1 MVNMIKCVIFDLG
14 DTLIGISKGIEKIYK
29 LNLQLNDFNKAGFNV
44 SEKDYFLALGK
55 TNEDF
60 AKLKTQE
67 GYEDGFFVSSIL
79 KHLNRKHSKKLAISL
94 SKKFFSY
101 QKKYTKLEPF
111 ARQTL
116 RFLTRRGL
124 KIGLISNGNT
134 KKARQWLR
142 FFEIQSFFDVILTSH
157 ETGFN
162 KSDLKPF
169 KIFLQKINAESKI
182 KILPEN
188 CLMVGDNAFEDISAK
203 KLGIK
208 VAVYLPNLS
217 QKEKQQIKPD
227 FQINSLFEIKRI
239 I

>member
-1 MVNMIKCVIFDLG
+1 MFACIIFDLG
-14 DTLIGISKGIEKIYK
+14 DTLVGVTKGIEKIYK
-29 LNLQLNDFNKAGFNV
+29 LDLQLNDFNKAGFNI
-44 SEKDYFLALGK
+44 SRKDYFWALDK

-67 GYEDGFFVSSIL
+67 GYEEGFFVSSIL
-79 KHLNRKHSKKLAISL
+79 KHLNRKHSKNFAIKL

-111 ARQTL
+111 AKQTL
-116 RFLTRRGL
+116 IFLKRKGL

-134 KKARQWLR
+134 KKARQWLK
-142 FFEIQSFFDVILTSH
+142 FFKIHGFFDVVLTSH
-157 ETGFN
+157 ETGAN

-169 KIFLQKINAESKI
+169 KLFLQKINAKSKT

-203 KLGIK
+203 KLGMK

-227 FQINSLFEIKRI
+227 FQIKKLNEIKKI
-239 I
+239 IF